1 MTANVSH
8 SPQSSHAL
16 DERLAALVA
25 RWQAY
30 RELGGF
36 EQFVEFSVALNSLSE
51 QLGRLRLPGLLR
63 IAQGLENA
71 ALARFGDQE
80 SHPLAETDQLAL
92 DRQVQTLAGAIASAW
107 QPVGERRAEEGR
119 VVSSDPEWVRPR
131 AVWLVTAGGNSLADH
146 LDSQLRHF
154 GFRALRL
161 DWKQDLP
168 AEDAPMAVLFLPE
181 GAPVLPVQ
189 LERVAAVRAAV
200 PAGQLFYLGGEREM
214 EPVVAL
220 MRAGIDVTIPR
231 EDVGAAVLARMLD
244 LVQTR
249 EQERYRVLV
258 VEDSKVAAAMIRRTL
273 SEHNIDSEV
282 VADPGKLLDV
292 LPVFRPDLILMDMYM
307 PRFTGVEATRVLRQ
321 VAGYQSVPIVYLSS
335 ESDIGMQVEALR
347 LGGDQFLQK
356 PINPVVLAAVV
367 RTKIERYRET
377 IRSTRTDGLTGLF
390 NHTASKA
397 RLKGMIEVLP
407 AGCNLCLAMVDIDHF
422 KSINDTWGHPVGD
435 QVIRGLAW
443 LLKGRLRASDLIGR
457 YGGEEFILALPDASP
472 DKAIAVIDR
481 IRADFAALPHAHGSG
496 VLHASFSA
504 GVACLDHF
512 STAESL
518 TTAADNALLEAKR
531 KGRNCV
537 VNACEQRA

>member
-30 RELGGF
+30 RQLGGF

-92 DRQVQTLAGAIASAW
+92 DRQVQALAGAIASAR

-161 DWKQDLP
+161 DWKQELP

-181 GAPVLPVQ
+181 GAPVMPVQ

-258 VEDSKVAAAMIRRTL
+258 VEDSRVAAAMIRRTL

-422 KSINDTWGHPVGD
+422 KSINDSWGHPVGD

-537 VNACEQRA
+537 VSACEQRA

>member
-1 MTANVSH
+1 MMAAASH
-8 SPQSSHAL
+8 SL
-16 DERLAALVA
+16 DERLSALLA
-25 RWQAY
+25 RWQDY
-30 RELGGF
+30 RQQGGF

-51 QLGRLRLPGLLR
+51 QLGRLQLPGLVR

-71 ALARFGDQE
+71 ALARFGDTAT
-80 SHPLAETDQLAL
+80 HPMPEADILAL
-92 DRQVQTLAGAIASAW
+92 QRQVETLAAAINSAR
-107 QPVGERRAEEGR
+107 QPVGERRQEEGR
-119 VVSSDPEWVRPR
+119 TQVADPEWVRPR
-131 AVWLVTAGGNSLADH
+131 AVWLVTAGQGDLAASLE
-146 LDSQLRHF
+146 SQLRHF
-154 GFRALRL
+154 GFRVLRL
-161 DWKQDLP
+161 DWLQQLP
-168 AEDAPMAVLFLPE
+168 ADEAPMAVLFLADDAPE
-181 GAPVLPVQ
+181 LAIQ
-189 LERVAAVRAAV
+189 RERIAAIRGMV
-200 PAGQLFYLGGEREM
+200 PAAQLFYLGGEREM

-220 MRAGIDVTIPR
+220 MRAGIDVTVPR
-231 EDVGAAVLARMLD
+231 EDIAASVLARMLD

-258 VEDSKVAAAMIRRTL
+258 VEDSRVAAAMIRRTL
-273 SEHNIDSEV
+273 SEHNIDSELI
-282 VADPGKLLDV
+282 ADPGKLLDV
-292 LPVFRPDLILMDMYM
+292 LPVYRPDLILMDMYM

-377 IRSTRTDGLTGLF
+377 VRSTRTDGLTGLF

-397 RLKGMIEVLP
+397 RLKGMIETLP
-407 AGCNLCLAMVDIDHF
+407 PGGHLCLAMVDIDHF

-457 YGGEEFILALPDASP
+457 YGGEEFILALPDAP
-472 DKAIAVIDR
+472 PEKAYAVIDR
-481 IRADFAALPHAHGSG
+481 IRQDFAALPHANGNG
-496 VLHASFSA
+496 VLHATFSA
-504 GVACLDHF
+504 GLACFEHF
-512 STAESL
+512 PSAEEI
-518 TTAADNALLEAKR
+518 TVAADNSLLDAKR

-537 VNACEQRA
+537 VVACDGVV

>member
-1 MTANVSH
+1 MTVNVSH
-8 SPQSSHAL
+8 NL
-16 DERLAALVA
+16 DERLAALLA
-25 RWQAY
+25 RWNDY
-30 RELGGF
+30 RQMGGF

-71 ALARFGDQE
+71 ALARFGD
-80 SHPLAETDQLAL
+80 STTHPLVEADLLAL
-92 DRQVQTLAGAIASAW
+92 NRQVETLGAAITSAR

-119 VVSSDPEWVRPR
+119 ATVGDPEWVRPR
-131 AVWLVTAGGNSLADH
+131 SVWLVTAANNELAASLE
-146 LDSQLRHF
+146 SQLRHF
-154 GFRALRL
+154 GFRGQQL
-161 DWKQDLP
+161 DWQQALP
-168 AEDAPMAVLFLPE
+168 SVEAPMAVLFLSE
-181 GAPVLPVQ
+181 GAPAMPAQ
-189 LERVAAVRAAV
+189 LERIAAIRAAV

-244 LVQTR
+244 LVQSR

-258 VEDSKVAAAMIRRTL
+258 VEDSKVAAAMVRRTL
-273 SEHNIDSEV
+273 NEHNIDSEV

-356 PINPVVLAAVV
+356 PVNPVVLAAVV

-377 IRSTRTDGLTGLF
+377 VRSTRTDGLTGLLQIETGIDGG
-390 NHTASKA
+390 HRRA
-397 RLKGMIEVLP
+397 RLVRQQYFGGHMRRR
-407 AGCNLCLAMVDIDHF
+407 AGCR
-422 KSINDTWGHPVGD
+422 P
-435 QVIRGLAW
+435 
-443 LLKGRLRASDLIGR
+443 LRV
-457 YGGEEFILALPDASP
+457 AL
-472 DKAIAVIDR
+472 V
-481 IRADFAALPHAHGSG
+481 
-496 VLHASFSA
+496 A
-504 GVACLDHF
+504 GVELVRIEIGDAGDHHGGAVPFAQHVLVHQHGQAEAAQF
-512 STAESL
+512 SDPGAG
-518 TTAADNALLEAKR
+518 A
-531 KGRNCV
+531 GIIFV
-537 VNACEQRA
+537 VAGDEKHAVAGP

>member
-8 SPQSSHAL
+8 NL
-16 DERLAALVA
+16 DERLAALLA
-25 RWQAY
+25 RWNDY
-30 RELGGF
+30 RQMGGF

-71 ALARFGDQE
+71 ALARFGD
-80 SHPLAETDQLAL
+80 STTHPLVEADLLAL
-92 DRQVQTLAGAIASAW
+92 NRQVETLGAAITSAR

-119 VVSSDPEWVRPR
+119 VTVGDPEWVRPR
-131 AVWLVTAGGNSLADH
+131 SVWLVTAANNELAASLE
-146 LDSQLRHF
+146 SQLRHF
-154 GFRALRL
+154 GFRGQQL
-161 DWKQDLP
+161 DWQQALP
-168 AEDAPMAVLFLPE
+168 SVEAPMAVLFLSE
-181 GAPVLPVQ
+181 GAPAMPAQ
-189 LERVAAVRAAV
+189 LERIAAIRAAV

-244 LVQTR
+244 LVQSR

-258 VEDSKVAAAMIRRTL
+258 VEDSKVAAAMVRRTL
-273 SEHNIDSEV
+273 NEHNIDSEV

-356 PINPVVLAAVV
+356 PVNPVVLAAVV

-377 IRSTRTDGLTGLF
+377 VRSTRTDGLTGLF

-397 RLKGMIEVLP
+397 RLKGMIESLS
-407 AGCNLCLAMVDIDHF
+407 GGGNLCLAMIDIDHF

-443 LLKGRLRASDLIGR
+443 LLKGRLRANDLIGR
-457 YGGEEFILALPDASP
+457 YGGEEFILALPDATP
-472 DKAIAVIDR
+472 EKAMSVIDR
-481 IRADFAALPHAHGSG
+481 IRADFAALPHAHGG
-496 VLHASFSA
+496 GILRATFSA
-504 GVACLDHF
+504 GIACLDHF
-512 STAESL
+512 DSAETLTA
-518 TTAADNALLEAKR
+518 AADNALLEAKR

-537 VNACEQRA
+537 VSACEGH